1 MGGTKSNF
9 KLIAIMLSIVL
20 LFQNCKAYQNKTVT
34 EENAVL
40 VSKRVKV
47 KTFNNETYQFESL
60 RKEDGKLI
68 GVANRKSETAKKLT
82 DKIIMDNPSSKYVK
96 ILLTDNLVKEIHLQ
110 RKGKAFRI
118 IKVASIG
125 ILASI
130 GTFLLIF
137 MLGQ

>member
-96 ILLTDNLVKEIHLQ
+96 ILLTDNFVKEIHLQ
-110 RKGKAFRI
+110 RKGKAF
-118 IKVASIG
+118 
-125 ILASI
+125 
-130 GTFLLIF
+130 
-137 MLGQ
+137 

>member
-96 ILLTDNLVKEIHLQ
+96 ILLTDNFVKEIHLQ